1 MLEKKHLGD
10 PFCNQVMRMCNNG
23 FNEAIVMSPV
33 LEEYIRENYPDYPIT
48 SSTCKQIENIDGV
61 KEELKKDYKYVVL
74 DYNFNNCFDQLE
86 QIDEKDRARCEV
98 LVNACCTPKC
108 KRRGEHY
115 RSIGLEQIAEWE
127 HKKNMLSKKPYEAK
141 GFACEFMNN
150 GPYAITD
157 YVTYISPQAVFE
169 KYLPM
174 GFNNFK
180 IEGRTLPDIC
190 LLEYYIIYMV
200 KPEYQNKIRLDMLQA
215 LTGKHKYFI

>member
-1 MLEKKHLGD
+1 MDFVKHVAEAINSKNIPLRFTHTNPMLEKKHLGD

-48 SSTCKQIENIDGV
+48 SSTCKQIE
-61 KEELKKDYKYVVL
+61 
-74 DYNFNNCFDQLE
+74 QLE

-115 RSIGLEQIAEWE
+115 RSIGLDQIAEWE
-127 HKKNMLSKKPYEAK
+127 HKKDMLSKKPFIAK
-141 GFACEFMNN
+141 EFACDFMNN